1 LVIVYAGTTYR
12 LYVDKVA
19 QTERTLTM
27 AGTTTAMRLNSL
39 ASGGTPSNEFR
50 GQQSMPL
57 RFNRALN
64 QAEIDEIYDA
74 QLPVI
79 QAA

>member
-1 LVIVYAGTTYR
+1 
-12 LYVDKVA
+12 
-19 QTERTLTM
+19 
-27 AGTTTAMRLNSL
+27 MRLNSL